1 MIRPT
6 VVYEPPAL
14 RHIHPIAALRGL
26 RQFVDLFV
34 TLSLHRVNV
43 RYKQS
48 RLGIL
53 WAVLQP
59 LAMMIVFTLMFTL
72 VRANPGGPVPF
83 PLFAYAALVPWT
95 MFASGLTSA
104 ASALTSHASLLTK
117 VAFPREILPLT
128 YIVASLVD
136 FLLGALVLGALM
148 VWFDVSPG
156 WHAFWAAPSILILTT
171 FLIGLA
177 LLLAAVQVRYRDV
190 GLAMPVLLQ
199 VWLFASPVLY
209 SLDAV
214 RASLPRPLYFIYTL
228 NPLAGIVETF
238 RRALVLHQAPDYA
251 ALLTAAIVALLLL
264 PIAYVYFKYVE
275 LTVADTV

>member
-1 MIRPT
+1 MSRPT

-14 RHIHPIAALRGL
+14 RRIHPIAALHSL
-26 RQFVDLFV
+26 RQFSDLFL
-34 TLSLHRVNV
+34 TLSLHRINV

-53 WAVLQP
+53 WAVIQP
-59 LAMMIVFTLMFTL
+59 LAMMVVFTLMFTL
-72 VRANPGGPVPF
+72 VRANPGGAVPF

-95 MFASGLTSA
+95 MFSSGLSA
-104 ASALTSHASLLTK
+104 ASGALTSHASLLTK

-128 YIVASLVD
+128 YVVAAIVD
-136 FLLGALVLGALM
+136 FLLASVVLFGLM
-148 VWFDVSPG
+148 LWFGVSPTST
-156 WHAFWAAPSILILTT
+156 ALWAVPAIIVLVA

-177 LLLAAVQVRYRDV
+177 FLLAAVQVRYRDV

-214 RASLPRPLYFIYTL
+214 KSALPESLYFLYTL
-228 NPLAGIVETF
+228 NPVAGVVDTF
-238 RRALVLHQAPDYA
+238 RRALVLHQPPDATALAMSA
-251 ALLTAAIVALLLL
+251 AVALLLL
-264 PIAYVYFKYVE
+264 PFAYVYFKYVE
-275 LTVADTV
+275 LTAADTV